1 MVFSRVLMMRIVR
14 DYSGLVACGKVVF
27 SRVVLMV
34 LSRIVMLEIIREYR
48 GLVGRWSPPG
58 W

>member
-1 MVFSRVLMMRIVR
+1 MVFSR
-14 DYSGLVACGKVVF
+14 GLVACGKVVF

-34 LSRIVMLEIIREYR
+34 LSRIVMLEIIMEYR